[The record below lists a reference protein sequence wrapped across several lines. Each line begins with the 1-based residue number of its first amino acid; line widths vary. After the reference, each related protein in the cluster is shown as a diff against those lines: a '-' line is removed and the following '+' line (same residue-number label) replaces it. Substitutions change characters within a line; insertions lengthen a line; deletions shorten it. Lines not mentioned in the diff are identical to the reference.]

1 MFGSVRIFALGHCAG
16 ASASE
21 RHWASKALKHFF
33 VKRTEDRL

>member
-1 MFGSVRIFALGHCAG
+1 MCGSIRTLVLRHCAG

-21 RHWASKALKHFF
+21 RHWASTALKHLF